1 MPKNIKHPPAV
12 RQAAPKTTAK
22 ATGRKLDAMPDR
34 VDIRDWF
41 YQPTLASLPDQI
53 VNIDAVP
60 KILDQGSEGACTGFA
75 LAATI
80 NFELAAKGVKRFVSP
95 RMLYEMARKYDE
107 WPGVDSSCPSQP

>member
-1 MPKNIKHPPAV
+1 MPKNMKLPWTPNPAIHRKHRSPATAV
-12 RQAAPKTTAK
+12 RSSADHPSGKPTAK
-22 ATGRKLDAMPDR
+22 AIGRKLDAMPDR
-34 VDIRDWF
+34 VDVRDWF

-80 NFELAAKGVKRFVSP
+80 NFE
-95 RMLYEMARKYDE
+95 
-107 WPGVDSSCPSQP
+107 

>member
-1 MPKNIKHPPAV
+1 MPKNIKLPWITNPAMHRKHRSPATVV
-12 RQAAPKTTAK
+12 RSSADRPSGKTTAK
-22 ATGRKLDAMPDR
+22 AIGRKLDAMPDR

-95 RMLYEMARKYDE
+95 AHAL
-107 WPGVDSSCPSQP
+107 